1 MKKYVVAMTEHSDAF
16 LLARFPVQK
25 RLVHFWHY
33 IILTVLLIVN
43 DEFLCKFAT
52 QISGML

>member
-1 MKKYVVAMTEHSDAF
+1 MTEHSDAF